1 MQEVSRLDK
10 VFFEACMISI
20 TALLQ
25 VSDLNGQPLS
35 SERCAL
41 SSRCL
46 CVC

>member
-20 TALLQ
+20 NALQ